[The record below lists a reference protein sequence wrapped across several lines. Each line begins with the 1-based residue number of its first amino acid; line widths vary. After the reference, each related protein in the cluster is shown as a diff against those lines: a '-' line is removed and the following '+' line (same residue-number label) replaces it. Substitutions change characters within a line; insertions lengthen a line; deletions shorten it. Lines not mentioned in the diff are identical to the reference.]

1 MTDLD
6 AFAGALSSA
15 EPGSE
20 WGTPPSRD
28 GEAQAAPCHLWGVGR
43 ETVVALRIEADDP
56 AVGDHVTALRDW
68 LGSASAVM
76 VGEAPLMA
84 YRTIIVQLFGPE
96 YVAGDLLE
104 RRQFA
109 EYQGRLA
116 SMAMSG
122 VTYFSAVLAKPFD
135 EHDGAELRAL
145 AEELMTALRRIAA
158 GPDPAAAALSEQM
171 SLEAE
176 ARVVLGD
183 VLREDPNAMGA
194 PDDDPEL
201 ARWRRM
207 RMRRG
212 PGGGPGPG
220 GSPGAGGGGAGGP
233 GGPGGA
239 G

>member
-1 MTDLD
+1 MIEAL
-6 AFAGALSSA
+6 ARALSA
-15 EPGSE
+15 AQPGSD

-28 GEAQAAPCHLWGVGR
+28 GESEAAPCHLWGVGR
-43 ETVVALRIEADDP
+43 ETVVTLRVEVDDP
-56 AVGDHVTALRDW
+56 AVSDHVTALRDW
-68 LGSASAVM
+68 LASASAVM
-76 VGEAPLMA
+76 VGDAPLMA

-96 YVAGDLLE
+96 YIAGDLLE

-122 VTYFSAVLAKPFD
+122 VTYFSAVLAKPLDDHD
-135 EHDGAELRAL
+135 EAELKAL
-145 AEELMTALRRIAA
+145 AEELMTALRQVAA

-171 SLEAE
+171 SLEGE
-176 ARVVLGD
+176 ARAVLGD
-183 VLREDPNAMGA
+183 ALKEDPNAMGS

-212 PGGGPGPG
+212 PGGEGPG
-220 GSPGAGGGGAGGP
+220 GAPGAGGGG
-233 GGPGGA
+233 
-239 G
+239 

>member
-1 MTDLD
+1 LI
-6 AFAGALSSA
+6 AALA
-15 EPGSE
+15 RALAAAQAGSE

-28 GEAQAAPCHLWGVGR
+28 GEAEAAPCHLWGVGR
-43 ETVVALRIEADDP
+43 ETVVALRVEVDDP
-56 AVGDHVTALRDW
+56 AVSDHVTALRDW
-68 LGSASAVM
+68 LASSSAVM
-76 VGEAPLMA
+76 VGDAPLMT

-96 YVAGDLLE
+96 YTAGDLVE

-122 VTYFSAVLAKPFD
+122 VTYFSAVLAKPLDGHD
-135 EHDGAELRAL
+135 EADLKVL
-145 AEELMTALRRIAA
+145 AEELMTALRQMAA

-176 ARVVLGD
+176 ARAVLGD
-183 VLREDPNAMGA
+183 ELKEDPDAMGA
-194 PDDDPEL
+194 PGDDPEL

-212 PGGGPGPG
+212 PGGGPGGDFG
-220 GSPGAGGGGAGGP
+220 GAPGAGGP